1 MLKLCAAQLRQ
12 VYPMSTTPI
21 IKGDR
26 FSGVSSKSSDDQV
39 MSPPLSPTFLSCA
52 GKRFAWIDV
61 GGGIYL

>member
-12 VYPMSTTPI
+12 VYPMSNAPPS

-26 FSGVSSKSSDDQV
+26 FSGIQIADNDDGPV
-39 MSPPLSPTFLSCA
+39 SPPLSPTFLSCA

-61 GGGIYL
+61 GGGM